1 MLIKKV
7 IDILYAYVNEAKI
20 AMILAD
26 EVAWT
31 TSTRVRRMQTT

>member
-7 IDILYAYVNEAKI
+7 IDILYAYVNEADE
-20 AMILAD
+20 AD